1 MKLRKEWLGFFLC
14 LGVLFLFTC
23 VLLFYSRNQFQ
34 EQVIASN
41 HKLLN
46 SELISLTDDI
56 AFTLLDRDLVLF
68 DLDLPEITSDREQLL
83 EEIVIGLLTVPRVTQ
98 AFAYE
103 EDGSPIPLAIGSRKS
118 KDALR
123 FSSLKNLDSPF
134 YVHHPGRHFSSY
146 FKIQSLDAPFIM
158 EIQIDEKYILQEWD
172 EIDKELLKLGIMSF
186 FAGTL
191 LLFFIF
197 KFLSVRLKD
206 RQTKLE
212 EKNALLQKTNQ
223 KLAQSYKTAGLGAL
237 SGHLMHSL
245 KIPLTHLQMIV
256 REAENKK
263 EVDVNELREVQMQI
277 RELVTQSLQSLQD
290 VENNRGSYTIS
301 LGELFEQVVKRTKE
315 ISGGGRI
322 TIPRSSGLSQ
332 SVDNL
337 QSTLLLSIII
347 SLVENAF
354 ETFRSTEVL
363 LEAQEESQKV
373 IIYIEDK
380 SGGIPESEKPF
391 LFDPSKSS
399 KKGGTG
405 LGLALSRQLALSM
418 DADLS
423 LIKSDNIGSIFCIS
437 FAKLSE

>member
-1 MKLRKEWLGFFLC
+1 
-14 LGVLFLFTC
+14 
-23 VLLFYSRNQFQ
+23 
-34 EQVIASN
+34 
-41 HKLLN
+41 
-46 SELISLTDDI
+46 
-56 AFTLLDRDLVLF
+56 
-68 DLDLPEITSDREQLL
+68 
-83 EEIVIGLLTVPRVTQ
+83 
-98 AFAYE
+98 
-103 EDGSPIPLAIGSRKS
+103 
-118 KDALR
+118 
-123 FSSLKNLDSPF
+123 
-134 YVHHPGRHFSSY
+134 
-146 FKIQSLDAPFIM
+146 M

-277 RELVTQSLQSLQD
+277 RELVTQSLQSLQV
-290 VENNRGSYTIS
+290 VENKSGSYTV
-301 LGELFEQVVKRTKE
+301 GKRTKE

-373 IIYIEDK
+373 IIYVEDK

-391 LFDPSKSS
+391 LFDPSKSN

>member
-1 MKLRKEWLGFFLC
+1 
-14 LGVLFLFTC
+14 
-23 VLLFYSRNQFQ
+23 
-34 EQVIASN
+34 
-41 HKLLN
+41 
-46 SELISLTDDI
+46 
-56 AFTLLDRDLVLF
+56 
-68 DLDLPEITSDREQLL
+68 
-83 EEIVIGLLTVPRVTQ
+83 
-98 AFAYE
+98 
-103 EDGSPIPLAIGSRKS
+103 
-118 KDALR
+118 
-123 FSSLKNLDSPF
+123 
-134 YVHHPGRHFSSY
+134 
-146 FKIQSLDAPFIM
+146 
-158 EIQIDEKYILQEWD
+158 
-172 EIDKELLKLGIMSF
+172 
-186 FAGTL
+186 
-191 LLFFIF
+191 
-197 KFLSVRLKD
+197 
-206 RQTKLE
+206 
-212 EKNALLQKTNQ
+212 
-223 KLAQSYKTAGLGAL
+223 
-237 SGHLMHSL
+237 MHSL

-301 LGELFEQVVKRTKE
+301 LCELFEQVVIRTKE

-337 QSTLLLSIII
+337 QSTLLLSIIT

-373 IIYIEDK
+373 IIYVEDK

-391 LFDPSKSS
+391 LFDPSKST

-418 DADLS
+418 DADLN
-423 LIKSDNIGSIFCIS
+423 LIKSDDTGSTFCIS
-437 FAKLSE
+437 FEKLS

>member
-1 MKLRKEWLGFFLC
+1 MSLRKEWQGFFLC

-23 VLLFYSRNQFQ
+23 ILLFHSRSQFQ
-34 EQVIASN
+34 EQVIESN
-41 HKLLN
+41 HNLLET
-46 SELISLTDDI
+46 ELNILTDDI
-56 AFTLLDRDLVLF
+56 AFKLLDRDLVLF
-68 DLDLPEITSDREQLL
+68 DLDLPEITSDRKQLL
-83 EEIVIGLLTVPRVTQ
+83 EEIVISLLTIPRVTQ

-103 EDGSPIPLAIGSRKS
+103 ENGAPIPLAIGSQNN

-123 FSSLKNLDSPF
+123 FSSLKNLNSPF
-134 YVHHPGRHFSSY
+134 YVHHPTQYFSCY

-158 EIQIDEKYILQEWD
+158 EIQIDEKYILREWV
-172 EIDKELLKLGIMSF
+172 EIDKELIRLGFTSF
-186 FAGTL
+186 LVGTV

-197 KFLSVRLKD
+197 KFLSNRLEE

-212 EKNALLQKTNQ
+212 EKNSLLQKTNQ

-256 REAENKK
+256 KEAENKK
-263 EVDVNELREVQMQI
+263 EIDFRELREVQIQI
-277 RELVTQSLQSLQD
+277 RELVTHSLQSLQD
-290 VENNRGSYTIS
+290 VENNRVTYTIS
-301 LGELFEQVVKRTKE
+301 LGELFEQVVKRTEE
-315 ISGGGRI
+315 IAEGGKI
-322 TIPRSSGLSQ
+322 TISPSAVLSQ

-337 QSTLLLSIII
+337 QCNLLLSIIT

-354 ETFRSTEVL
+354 ETLGSTEVF
-363 LEAQEESQKV
+363 LEAHEESQKV
-373 IIYIEDK
+373 IIYVEDK

-391 LFDPSKSS
+391 LFDPSKST

-418 DADLS
+418 DADLN
-423 LIKSDNIGSIFCIS
+423 LIKSDDTGSTFCIS
-437 FAKLSE
+437 FEKLS